1 MSSDIDKA
9 IARVLNTYTAA
20 VFNKDVQAFMRLYD
34 PAVRVFDTW
43 GVWSYEGAPAW
54 QRAVEGWLTSL
65 GTEKVKVSF
74 DEVKTAGGPE
84 LATLSAVVTYAGL
97 SAQGEALRTM
107 QNRISWVLRTS
118 GHVLR
123 IVHEHTSAPI
133 GFTDM
138 KAMLQRDPAI
148 GV

>member
-1 MSSDIDKA
+1 
-9 IARVLNTYTAA
+9 
-20 VFNKDVQAFMRLYD
+20 
-34 PAVRVFDTW
+34 
-43 GVWSYEGAPAW
+43 
-54 QRAVEGWLTSL
+54 
-65 GTEKVKVSF
+65 
-74 DEVKTAGGPE
+74 
-84 LATLSAVVTYAGL
+84 
-97 SAQGEALRTM
+97 M